1 MNRRGVKGSWSPP
14 TQPERSNR
22 QLVASTRRRASSL
35 RGHAKERRDASKCQ
49 DLGSFDGAPDPT
61 ANPSV
66 GDKTGVLWMSH
77 RATPELAHSF
87 LVGRCG

>member
-1 MNRRGVKGSWSPP
+1 MVAGDPTGSLEPP
-14 TQPERSNR
+14 IGRIDTKAR
-22 QLVASTRRRASSL
+22 QLVA
-35 RGHAKERRDASKCQ
+35 GHAKERRDASKCQ